1 MKLFR
6 TYIGGSKKNELQ
18 QFKLIS
24 DSDNIDWIEYS
35 KLFNIFS
42 EDIIL
47 TYKSRFL
54 LSIILLHVSCILI
67 IISILLLPKL
77 IIPLIILSIILL
89 YIKHFLGKK
98 IRRLILL
105 NDLTISIIKGEIN
118 KIYNF

>member
-54 LSIILLHVSCILI
+54 LSIILLHVSCISI